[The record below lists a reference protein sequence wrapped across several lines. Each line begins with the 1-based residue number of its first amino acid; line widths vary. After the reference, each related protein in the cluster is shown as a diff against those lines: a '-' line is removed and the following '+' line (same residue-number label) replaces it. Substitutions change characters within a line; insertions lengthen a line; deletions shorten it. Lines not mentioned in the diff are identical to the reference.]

1 MNAAQNIERNQFN
14 VVGLYDTSL
23 GGSLTYP
30 KAQSLHQIIQDKDH
44 WILITSRNSPHTLTP
59 TVRVYDSYFQGKL
72 SAAVQKQAAA
82 ILQTE
87 AAEIILNVCSSSLP
101 RRRVECMHLPFWWI
115 LCLELI
121 LPK

>member
-1 MNAAQNIERNQFN
+1 MNAAQNIATYQFN

-30 KAQSLHQIIQDKDH
+30 RAQSFHQIIQDKDH

-59 TVRVYDSYFQGKL
+59 TVRVYNSYFRGKL

-82 ILQTE
+82 ILRTE
-87 AAEIILNVCSSSLP
+87 AEEI
-101 RRRVECMHLPFWWI
+101 FF
-115 LCLELI
+115 
-121 LPK
+121 